1 MLNAGAAKLKIFR
14 GKRSLEAVSG
24 KIGATRMAWHGWENG
39 NRIPNRDYMP
49 KLVRLVP
56 GLDPGDFYRDAP
68 AAVAVTRSEA
78 A

>member
-1 MLNAGAAKLKIFR
+1 MINHGAAKLKNFR

-49 KLVRLVP
+49 KLVGLVP
-56 GLDPGDFYRDAP
+56 DLDPGDFYREAP
-68 AAVAVTRSEA
+68 AALVMSQSEA

>member
-1 MLNAGAAKLKIFR
+1 MLNAGAAKLRIFR
-14 GKRSLEAVSG
+14 GKRSLQAVSG
-24 KIGATRMAWHGWENG
+24 KIDATRMAWHGWENG

-49 KLVRLVP
+49 KLVGLVP

-68 AAVAVTRSEA
+68 PALAVAQSEA

>member
-1 MLNAGAAKLKIFR
+1 MINAGAAKLKTFR

-39 NRIPNRDYMP
+39 NRIPSREYMP
-49 KLVRLVP
+49 KLVGLVP
-56 GLDPGDFYRDAP
+56 ELDAGDFYRDAP
-68 AAVAVTRSEA
+68 PALVVSQSEA